1 MSRSPRSAVRRL
13 AVARVI
19 SITGGAAAYTALM
32 FGIYRQTH
40 SAAWLSATLLLTFG
54 ITGFVGIFAGTL
66 GDRFDRRKV
75 MIASDLLGA
84 VFFLCMGLA
93 HAPWLLILFAFF
105 SAVVEVPF
113 WSASAAAIPNLVED
127 DSDIPWGN
135 SMVAMARNAGITLGP
150 AIGGIAIGA
159 FGAQTVFIANAI
171 SFAISA
177 GLVFTVHGSFAG
189 ERSEEEE
196 HPHGVK
202 AGWRFL
208 FHDRVLRTMSIAWVV
223 LVLGLGM
230 GMVADV
236 PLAESFHAGS
246 IGFGLIVTAW
256 GAGSV
261 IGSFAGRYLKERT
274 EAWALVLGTA
284 ASAVALI
291 LTGVSPWFTPIIA
304 LILLFGISDSVTL
317 VAEQGIR
324 QRRTP
329 DPLRSR
335 VMAAS
340 EATWQLALPAAYLL
354 AGAIIGVVGPQG
366 VYALGGVAAVL
377 AAAVLIPVL
386 QQLRRENRAQASDP
400 AATGSA
406 PVAYPSEQADRV
418 VEEPPAAGR
427 STAAPSPRASRE

>member
-19 SITGGAAAYTALM
+19 SITGGSAAYTALM
-32 FGIYRQTH
+32 FGIYQQTH

-54 ITGFVGIFAGTL
+54 VTGFVGIFAGTL
-66 GDRFDRRKV
+66 GDRFDRRSV

-84 VFFLCMGLA
+84 VFFACMGLA
-93 HAPWLLILFAFF
+93 HAPEVLIVFAFF

-113 WSASAAAIPNLVED
+113 WSASAAAIPNLVERE
-127 DSDIPWGN
+127 SDIPWGN
-135 SMVAMARNAGITLGP
+135 SMVAMARNAGIMIGP
-150 AIGGIAIGA
+150 AIGGVAIGV
-159 FGAQTVFIANAI
+159 FGPQAVFLANAV
-171 SFAISA
+171 SFVVSA
-177 GLVFTVHGSFAG
+177 LLVLTVHGSFAG
-189 ERSEEEE
+189 ERGEEE

-236 PLAESFHAGS
+236 PLAESFRAGS

-261 IGSFAGRYLKERT
+261 IGSFAGRWLKERT
-274 EAWALVLGTA
+274 EPWALVLGTS
-284 ASAVALI
+284 ASAVALL
-291 LTGVSPWFTPIIA
+291 LTGVSPWFAPIIG
-304 LILLFGISDSVTL
+304 LILLFGISDSVTM

-354 AGAIIGVVGPQG
+354 AGALLGVVGPQG
-366 VYALGGVAAVL
+366 IYALGGVAAVL
-377 AAAVLIPVL
+377 AALVLVPVLIQV
-386 QQLRRENRAQASDP
+386 RREEAPTPERLVAEDAVEPAEEPTRAGD
-400 AATGSA
+400 GSA
-406 PVAYPSEQADRV
+406 AEGYVAGS
-418 VEEPPAAGR
+418 PA
-427 STAAPSPRASRE
+427 SAPSPRASRD

>member
-1 MSRSPRSAVRRL
+1 
-13 AVARVI
+13 
-19 SITGGAAAYTALM
+19 
-32 FGIYRQTH
+32 
-40 SAAWLSATLLLTFG
+40 
-54 ITGFVGIFAGTL
+54 
-66 GDRFDRRKV
+66 
-75 MIASDLLGA
+75 
-84 VFFLCMGLA
+84 
-93 HAPWLLILFAFF
+93 
-105 SAVVEVPF
+105 
-113 WSASAAAIPNLVED
+113 
-127 DSDIPWGN
+127 
-135 SMVAMARNAGITLGP
+135 
-150 AIGGIAIGA
+150 
-159 FGAQTVFIANAI
+159 VFIANAI

-177 GLVFTVHGSFAG
+177 ALVFTVHGRFAG

-284 ASAVALI
+284 ASAVALL
-291 LTGVSPWFTPIIA
+291 LTGVSPWFSPIIA

-354 AGAIIGVVGPQG
+354 AGALLHVVGPQG
-366 VYALGGVAAVL
+366 IYALGGAAAVL
-377 AAAVLIPVL
+377 AAIVLIPVL
-386 QQLRRENRAQASDP
+386 MQLRREERRTPERLAS
-400 AATGSA
+400 G
-406 PVAYPSEQADRV
+406 
-418 VEEPPAAGR
+418 AAG
-427 STAAPSPRASRE
+427 P

>member
-13 AVARVI
+13 ALARVI
-19 SITGGAAAYTALM
+19 SITGGSAAYTALM
-32 FGIYRQTH
+32 FGIYQQTH

-54 ITGFVGIFAGTL
+54 VTGFVGIFAGTL

-93 HAPWLLILFAFF
+93 HAPEILILFAFF

-113 WSASAAAIPNLVED
+113 WSASAAAIPNLVQEER
-127 DSDIPWGN
+127 DIPWGN
-135 SMVAMARNAGITLGP
+135 SMVAMARNAGITIGP

-159 FGAQTVFIANAI
+159 FGPQTVFIANAI
-171 SFAISA
+171 SFVVSA
-177 GLVFTVHGSFAG
+177 ALVYTVHGKFAG
-189 ERSEEEE
+189 ERSEDEE
-196 HPHGVK
+196 HAHGVK

-208 FHDRVLRTMSIAWVV
+208 FHDRVLRTMSVAWVV

-246 IGFGLIVTAW
+246 VGFGLIVTAW

-261 IGSFAGRYLKERT
+261 IGSFAGRYLKQRT
-274 EAWALVLGTA
+274 EPWALLLGTA
-284 ASAVALI
+284 ISACALL
-291 LTGVSPWFTPIIA
+291 LTGISPWFAPIIA
-304 LILLFGISDSVTL
+304 LILVFGISDSVTL

-354 AGAIIGVVGPQG
+354 AGALLGVVGPQG
-366 VYALGGVAAVL
+366 IYALGGVAAVL
-377 AAAVLIPVL
+377 AAAILLPVFL
-386 QQLRRENRAQASDP
+386 RLRREAALADATVSADERSLDQSLASE
-400 AATGSA
+400 GSDT
-406 PVAYPSEQADRV
+406 VDGVRV
-418 VEEPPAAGR
+418 TR
-427 STAAPSPRASRE
+427 S

>member
-1 MSRSPRSAVRRL
+1 MSRSPRSAVRRI

-19 SITGGAAAYTALM
+19 SITGGSAAYTALM
-32 FGIYRQTH
+32 FGIYQQTH

-54 ITGFVGIFAGTL
+54 VTGFVGIFAGTL

-84 VFFLCMGLA
+84 AFFLCMGLA
-93 HAPWLLILFAFF
+93 HAPVLLILFAFF

-113 WSASAAAIPNLVED
+113 WSASAAAIPNLVESE
-127 DSDIPWGN
+127 SDIPWGN
-135 SMVAMARNAGITLGP
+135 SLVAMARNAGIMIGP
-150 AIGGIAIGA
+150 AIGGIALTA

-171 SFAISA
+171 SFVVSA
-177 GLVFTVHGSFAG
+177 LLVVTVHGRFAG
-189 ERSEEEE
+189 ERSGEEE

-261 IGSFAGRYLKERT
+261 IGSFVGRYLKVRT
-274 EAWALVLGTA
+274 EPWALVLGTA
-284 ASAVALI
+284 ASAVGLL
-291 LTGVSPWFTPIIA
+291 LTGISPWFTPIIA
-304 LILLFGISDSVTL
+304 LILLFGISVSVTL

-329 DPLRSR
+329 DQLRSR

-354 AGAIIGVVGPQG
+354 AGALLDVVGPQG
-366 VYALGGVAAVL
+366 IYALGGVAAVL
-377 AAAVLIPVL
+377 AAIVLIPVL
-386 QQLRRENRAQASDP
+386 LQMRREAAAVADEAP
-400 AATGSA
+400 A
-406 PVAYPSEQADRV
+406 
-418 VEEPPAAGR
+418 
-427 STAAPSPRASRE
+427 

>member
-13 AVARVI
+13 AAARVI
-19 SITGGAAAYTALM
+19 SITGGSAAYTALM
-32 FGIYRQTH
+32 FGIYQQTH

-54 ITGFVGIFAGTL
+54 VTGFVGIFAGTL
-66 GDRFDRRKV
+66 GDRFDRRMV
-75 MIASDLLGA
+75 MIASDVLGA

-93 HAPWLLILFAFF
+93 HAPELLILFAFF

-113 WSASAAAIPNLVED
+113 WSASAAAIPNLVSDER
-127 DSDIPWGN
+127 DIPWGN

-150 AIGGIAIGA
+150 AIGGVAIGA
-159 FGAQTVFIANAI
+159 FGPQAVFIANAV
-171 SFAISA
+171 SFVVSA
-177 GLVFTVHGSFAG
+177 ALVYTVHGHFAG
-189 ERSEEEE
+189 ERGEEE

-202 AGWRFL
+202 AGWKFL

-261 IGSFAGRYLKERT
+261 IGSFAGRWLKERT
-274 EAWALVLGTA
+274 EPWALVLGTT
-284 ASAVALI
+284 ASGVGLL
-291 LTGVSPWFTPIIA
+291 LTGVSPWFAPIIG
-304 LILLFGISDSVTL
+304 LILAFGISDSVVL

-329 DPLRSR
+329 DALRSR

-340 EATWQLALPAAYLL
+340 EATWQLALPASYLL
-354 AGAIIGVVGPQG
+354 AGALLGVVGPQG
-366 VYALGGVAAVL
+366 IYALGGVAALL
-377 AAAVLIPVL
+377 ATLILIPVL
-386 QQLRRENRAQASDP
+386 VRIRRER
-400 AATGSA
+400 T
-406 PVAYPSEQADRV
+406 PVADRV
-418 VEEPPAAGR
+418 PDGEPIAPSGETPAMPATLGDPGFSSGPPAPT
-427 STAAPSPRASRE
+427 SSASRD

>member
-1 MSRSPRSAVRRL
+1 MSRSPRSSVRRL
-13 AVARVI
+13 ALARVI
-19 SITGGAAAYTALM
+19 SITGGSAAYTALM
-32 FGIYRQTH
+32 FGIYQQTH

-54 ITGFVGIFAGTL
+54 VTGFVGIFAGTL

-75 MIASDLLGA
+75 MIVSDLLGA

-93 HAPWLLILFAFF
+93 HAPELLILFAFF

-113 WSASAAAIPNLVED
+113 WSASAAAIPNLVQDER
-127 DSDIPWGN
+127 DIPWGN
-135 SMVAMARNAGITLGP
+135 SMVAMARNAGITIGP

-159 FGAQTVFIANAI
+159 FGPQAVFVANAA
-171 SFAISA
+171 SFGVSA
-177 GLVFTVHGSFAG
+177 LLVWTVHGSFAG
-189 ERSEEEE
+189 ERSEEE

-208 FHDRVLRTMSIAWVV
+208 FNDRVLRTMSIAWVV

-246 IGFGLIVTAW
+246 VGFGLIVTAW

-261 IGSFAGRYLKERT
+261 IGSFAGRWLKQHT
-274 EAWALVLGTA
+274 EPWALLVGTA
-284 ASAVALI
+284 ISGVGLL
-291 LTGVSPWFTPIIA
+291 LTGVSPWFVPIIA

-340 EATWQLALPAAYLL
+340 EATWQLALPASYLL
-354 AGAIIGVVGPQG
+354 AGALLGVVGPQG
-366 VYALGGVAAVL
+366 IYALGGVAALV
-377 AAAVLIPVL
+377 AATVLIPVL
-386 QQLRRENRAQASDP
+386 LQLRREQGRESDERVSEVLEDPSEISKDAAADAGFVAGSPASTP
-400 AATGSA
+400 AAPKG
-406 PVAYPSEQADRV
+406 
-418 VEEPPAAGR
+418 
-427 STAAPSPRASRE
+427 

>member
-19 SITGGAAAYTALM
+19 SITGGSAAYTALM
-32 FGIYRQTH
+32 FGIYQQTH
-40 SAAWLSATLLLTFG
+40 SAAWLSVTLLLTFG
-54 ITGFVGIFAGTL
+54 VTGFVGIFAGTL

-75 MIASDLLGA
+75 MIWSDLLGA

-93 HAPWLLILFAFF
+93 HAPSLLILFAFF

-113 WSASAAAIPNLVED
+113 WSASAAAIPNLVESE
-127 DSDIPWGN
+127 SDIPWGN
-135 SMVAMARNAGITLGP
+135 SMVAMARNAGIMLGP
-150 AIGGIAIGA
+150 VIGGIAIGA
-159 FGAQTVFIANAI
+159 FGPQTVFIANAI
-171 SFAISA
+171 SFGISA
-177 GLVFTVHGSFAG
+177 LLVFTVHGRFAG
-189 ERSEEEE
+189 ARSDEEE
-196 HPHGVK
+196 HSHGVK

-236 PLAESFHAGS
+236 PLAESFRAGS

-261 IGSFAGRYLKERT
+261 IGSFVGRYLKERT
-274 EAWALVLGTA
+274 EPWALVLGTT
-284 ASAVALI
+284 ASAGALL
-291 LTGVSPWFTPIIA
+291 LTGISPWFSPIIA

-354 AGAIIGVVGPQG
+354 AGALLNLVGPQG
-366 VYALGGVAAVL
+366 IYALGGAAAVVAAI
-377 AAAVLIPVL
+377 VLIPVVR
-386 QQLRRENRAQASDP
+386 QLRREYSARPPAEAAARGLDGDGIAARSAEEIP
-400 AATGSA
+400 AAEA
-406 PVAYPSEQADRV
+406 
-418 VEEPPAAGR
+418 
-427 STAAPSPRASRE
+427 